1 MYSKSNSAFIEIN
14 QSLNKIYK
22 NLENPLTE
30 ELGKEL
36 FKKLIVKY
44 IFQNTLIF
52 SMINNLEEKIME
64 IDIKEASKYINL
76 LSFFFE
82 NNNSYDIP
90 FGIYL
95 SYLNPILSII
105 QSLIVDEN
113 IDFLSEIPE
122 IYMKIVQ
129 NLMPDDINASNKTLN
144 EDEKK
149 VYEILQNFCI
159 FNLKFD
165 KKINQVIG
173 SLCLTKLVE
182 NCPYVLKKEYLKK
195 IIDNII
201 SQLSSENFN
210 AKYELLNCLISL
222 ILGAENLFNPF
233 AKLVFNKILDF
244 LTNED
249 WMKRKLSLNIIYTLS
264 LYCKNEILPLK
275 EHIINI
281 LDILKKDK
289 VKEVRDI
296 SYLIAPMYEKEKNK
310 INTNKKRNKNL
321 SSGNIMSKIGKIN
334 YVKYN
339 NITSFSP
346 NRNIKN
352 IENKI
357 QNLKLKN
364 FSKEINKTPQRVK
377 SSEKRRKTSFNFNN
391 KSISKE
397 KKINRTKNFSFVNE
411 KMVIK
416 PDPNKSIFN
425 TRKNM
430 AFFKQNDNSDSKN
443 KNLIIISNKE
453 DNNDLINKKG
463 NDIDNFLEEKRN
475 EKNMVD
481 NNNIEENMK
490 KINKDYD
497 INKDSINK
505 LITLDAQ
512 IKKESNKKFDNNLI
526 SSPTKS
532 FNQSKEISEFNHKD
546 IKDNNLIKALLS
558 EVREL
563 SNKQISLLDL
573 MEEIQT
579 NTQNQI
585 EDLNLKIVN
594 LDGTIKEL
602 SEQLYLLQNEE

>member
-64 IDIKEASKYINL
+64 IDKKEASKYINL
-76 LSFFFE
+76 LSNFFE
-82 NNNSYDIP
+82 NDNSYDIP

-105 QSLIVDEN
+105 QSLIFDEN
-113 IDFLSEIPE
+113 IDYLSEIPE

-129 NLMPDDINASNKTLN
+129 NLMPDDINSSNKTLN

-182 NCPYVLKKEYLKK
+182 NCPYVLKKDYLKK
-195 IIDNII
+195 IVDNII
-201 SQLSSENFN
+201 TQLSSENFN

-296 SYLIAPMYEKEKNK
+296 SYLIAPMYEKEKNR

-334 YVKYN
+334 YIKYN

-377 SSEKRRKTSFNFNN
+377 SSEKRRKTSFNN

-425 TRKNM
+425 TRKNL
-430 AFFKQNDNSDSKN
+430 AFFKQNDSDNKN
-443 KNLIIISNKE
+443 KNLIIISNKG
-453 DNNDLINKKG
+453 DNDDLNKKH
-463 NDIDNFLEEKRN
+463 DDNFTEEK
-475 EKNMVD
+475 KLI

-490 KINKDYD
+490 KINKDYN
-497 INKDSINK
+497 ISEDSINK
-505 LITLDAQ
+505 LIALDAQ
-512 IKKESNKKFDNNLI
+512 IKKESIKKFDDNLI
-526 SSPTKS
+526 SSPINPFNKTK
-532 FNQSKEISEFNHKD
+532 KISGFNHND
-546 IKDNNLIKALLS
+546 VDNNLIKALLS

-585 EDLNLKIVN
+585 EDLNIKIFN
-594 LDGTIKEL
+594 LEDTIKEL
-602 SEQLYLLQNEE
+602 NEQLYLLQNEE

>member
-64 IDIKEASKYINL
+64 IDKKETSKYINL
-76 LSFFFE
+76 LSNFFE
-82 NNNSYDIP
+82 NDNSYDIP

-105 QSLIVDEN
+105 QSLIFDEN
-113 IDFLSEIPE
+113 IDYLSEIPE

-129 NLMPDDINASNKTLN
+129 NLMPDDINSSNKTLN

-182 NCPYVLKKEYLKK
+182 NCPYVLKKDYLKK
-195 IIDNII
+195 IVDNII
-201 SQLSSENFN
+201 TQLSSENFN

-296 SYLIAPMYEKEKNK
+296 SYLIAPMYEKEKNR

-334 YVKYN
+334 YIKYN

-377 SSEKRRKTSFNFNN
+377 SSEKRRKTSFNN

-425 TRKNM
+425 TRKNL
-430 AFFKQNDNSDSKN
+430 AFFKQNDSDNKN

-463 NDIDNFLEEKRN
+463 NDNDNVIEEKN
-475 EKNMVD
+475 DKKNIV

-497 INKDSINK
+497 ISKDSINK

-512 IKKESNKKFDNNLI
+512 IKKESIKKFDNNLI
-526 SSPTKS
+526 SSPKKS
-532 FNQSKEISEFNHKD
+532 LNKSKEISE
-546 IKDNNLIKALLS
+546 I
-558 EVREL
+558 
-563 SNKQISLLDL
+563 NKSFIIRSKR
-573 MEEIQT
+573 I
-579 NTQNQI
+579 I
-585 EDLNLKIVN
+585 
-594 LDGTIKEL
+594 
-602 SEQLYLLQNEE
+602 

>member
-1 MYSKSNSAFIEIN
+1 
-14 QSLNKIYK
+14 
-22 NLENPLTE
+22 
-30 ELGKEL
+30 
-36 FKKLIVKY
+36 
-44 IFQNTLIF
+44 
-52 SMINNLEEKIME
+52 MI
-64 IDIKEASKYINL
+64 
-76 LSFFFE
+76 
-82 NNNSYDIP
+82 
-90 FGIYL
+90 
-95 SYLNPILSII
+95 
-105 QSLIVDEN
+105 
-113 IDFLSEIPE
+113 
-122 IYMKIVQ
+122 
-129 NLMPDDINASNKTLN
+129 
-144 EDEKK
+144 
-149 VYEILQNFCI
+149 
-159 FNLKFD
+159 
-165 KKINQVIG
+165 
-173 SLCLTKLVE
+173 
-182 NCPYVLKKEYLKK
+182 
-195 IIDNII
+195 
-201 SQLSSENFN
+201 
-210 AKYELLNCLISL
+210 
-222 ILGAENLFNPF
+222 
-233 AKLVFNKILDF
+233 
-244 LTNED
+244 
-249 WMKRKLSLNIIYTLS
+249 
-264 LYCKNEILPLK
+264 
-275 EHIINI
+275 
-281 LDILKKDK
+281 
-289 VKEVRDI
+289 
-296 SYLIAPMYEKEKNK
+296 
-310 INTNKKRNKNL
+310 
-321 SSGNIMSKIGKIN
+321 KIGKIN

-453 DNNDLINKKG
+453 DNNDLLNKKG
-463 NDIDNFLEEKRN
+463 NDNDNFIEEKN
-475 EKNMVD
+475 DKKNIV

-497 INKDSINK
+497 ISKDSINK

-532 FNQSKEISEFNHKD
+532 FNKFKEISEFNHKD

>member
-1 MYSKSNSAFIEIN
+1 
-14 QSLNKIYK
+14 
-22 NLENPLTE
+22 
-30 ELGKEL
+30 
-36 FKKLIVKY
+36 
-44 IFQNTLIF
+44 
-52 SMINNLEEKIME
+52 
-64 IDIKEASKYINL
+64 
-76 LSFFFE
+76 
-82 NNNSYDIP
+82 
-90 FGIYL
+90 
-95 SYLNPILSII
+95 
-105 QSLIVDEN
+105 
-113 IDFLSEIPE
+113 
-122 IYMKIVQ
+122 MKR
-129 NLMPDDINASNKTLN
+129 
-144 EDEKK
+144 
-149 VYEILQNFCI
+149 
-159 FNLKFD
+159 
-165 KKINQVIG
+165 
-173 SLCLTKLVE
+173 
-182 NCPYVLKKEYLKK
+182 

-201 SQLSSENFN
+201 TQLSLDNFN
-210 AKYELLNCLISL
+210 AKHELLNCLISL

-249 WMKRKLSLNIIYTLS
+249 WMQRKLSLNIIYTLS

-275 EHIINI
+275 EHILNI

-310 INTNKKRNKNL
+310 INIKKKRNKNL

-334 YVKYN
+334 YIKYN

-352 IENKI
+352 IEKKI

-364 FSKEINKTPQRVK
+364 FSKEISKTSQRIQ
-377 SSEKRRKTSFNFNN
+377 SCEKRRKTSFNNN
-391 KSISKE
+391 STSKE
-397 KKINRTKNFSFVNE
+397 KKIINRTKNFSFVNE
-411 KMVIK
+411 KMIIK

-430 AFFKQNDNSDSKN
+430 AFFKQNNKSGSKN

-453 DNNDLINKKG
+453 DNNDSNKK
-463 NDIDNFLEEKRN
+463 DDDNIEEEKN
-475 EKNMVD
+475 NKKNIT
-481 NNNIEENMK
+481 NINIEENME

-497 INKDSINK
+497 ISKESINK

-526 SSPTKS
+526 SSPIKS
-532 FNQSKEISEFNHKD
+532 FSKSKEISEFNHKD
-546 IKDNNLIKALLS
+546 IDNNLVKALLS

-585 EDLNLKIVN
+585 EDLNVKIVN
-594 LDGTIKEL
+594 LDDTIKEL
-602 SEQLYLLQNEE
+602 NEQLYLLQNEE